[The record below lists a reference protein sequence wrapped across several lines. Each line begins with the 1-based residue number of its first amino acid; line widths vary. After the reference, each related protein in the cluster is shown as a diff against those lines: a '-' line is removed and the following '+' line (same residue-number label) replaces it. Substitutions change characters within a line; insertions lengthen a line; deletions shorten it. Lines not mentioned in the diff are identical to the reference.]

1 MRACTQ
7 LCSIAPVNRSARRR
21 HDWRGKA
28 CSLGV
33 CVASWLA
40 FNGPAAA
47 QEAEPQADLVAP
59 PTARIGVVLLPR
71 GTTDPSVADSLTE
84 LLIATVAS
92 RGALE
97 SSAGSPRV
105 EIVGKEEFQAAL
117 GRDDAGT
124 LDCIESDACLGRMG
138 RELRVGELITGTIRV
153 DADDPDRFRFE
164 LYRLDVASGTARGH
178 VSHEIEG
185 GLSNLLGAL
194 NTSVEELFVERL
206 DPGSVVLTM
215 SPADAT
221 VTLDELPVV
230 GAAGHFRSDFIP
242 PGDHVLVARASG
254 YRLIERI
261 VHVEPGTTLML
272 DLSLTRR
279 TSTASFS
286 PLTWTLGGTTLAS
299 LATAIGLGLASTAR
313 PETQLT
319 MSETT
324 SYFNAR
330 SDEALAANILYGVSA
345 ALVIGTVIATVVD
358 LSAEESEAVARAL
371 RGEVATW

>member
-1 MRACTQ
+1 MLACTE
-7 LCSIAPVNRSARRR
+7 LCSIAPVNRSPRRR

-28 CSLGV
+28 CNIGL

-40 FNGPAAA
+40 STETAAA
-47 QEAEPQADLVAP
+47 QEAAVTEQEAAP
-59 PTARIGVVLLPR
+59 PTSRIGVVLLPR

-92 RGALE
+92 RGATG
-97 SSAGSPRV
+97 SARV

-124 LDCIESDACLGRMG
+124 LECIESDACLGRMG

-164 LYRLDVASGTARGH
+164 LYRLDVDSGTARGH

-215 SPADAT
+215 SPPDAT
-221 VTLDELPVV
+221 VTLDEFPVLGV
-230 GAAGHFRSDFIP
+230 SGHFRSDFIP
-242 PGDHVLVARASG
+242 PGDHTLVARAGG
-254 YRLIERI
+254 YRLIERV

-272 DLSLTRR
+272 DLSLTPR
-279 TSTASFS
+279 SSMASFS

-299 LATAIGLGLASTAR
+299 LGVAIGLGLSSTSR
-313 PETQLT
+313 PEGQLT

-324 SYFNAR
+324 AYFNAR

-345 ALVIGTVIATVVD
+345 ALVIGTVIACVID
-358 LSAEESEAVARAL
+358 LSAEETDVLARAL

>member
-1 MRACTQ
+1 
-7 LCSIAPVNRSARRR
+7 
-21 HDWRGKA
+21 
-28 CSLGV
+28 
-33 CVASWLA
+33 
-40 FNGPAAA
+40 
-47 QEAEPQADLVAP
+47 
-59 PTARIGVVLLPR
+59 VLLPR
-71 GTTDPSVADSLTE
+71 GATDPSVADSLTE

-92 RGALE
+92 RGAM
-97 SSAGSPRV
+97 

-138 RELRVGELITGTIRV
+138 RELGVGELITGTIRV
-153 DADDPDRFRFE
+153 NAEDPDRFRFE

-185 GLSNLLGAL
+185 GLGNLLGAL

-206 DPGSVVLTM
+206 DPGAVVLTV

-221 VTLDELPVV
+221 VTLDAFPILGV
-230 GAAGHFRSDFIP
+230 AGHFRSDFIP
-242 PGDHVLVARASG
+242 PGDHTLVARASG
-254 YRLIERI
+254 YRLIERV

-279 TSTASFS
+279 SSTASFS
-286 PLTWTLGGTTLAS
+286 PLTWTLGGTALAS
-299 LATAIGLGLASTAR
+299 LGVAVGLGLSSTAR
-313 PETQLT
+313 PESAQLT

-324 SYFNAR
+324 TYFNAR

-345 ALVIGTVIATVVD
+345 ALVLGTVITLILD
-358 LSAEESEAVARAL
+358 LSAEETDVIARAL
-371 RGEVATW
+371 GGEVATW

>member
-1 MRACTQ
+1 M
-7 LCSIAPVNRSARRR
+7 NRSPQRR
-21 HDWRGKA
+21 RGKA
-28 CSLGV
+28 CSIGL
-33 CVASWLA
+33 CIASWLA
-40 FNGPAAA
+40 SEERASA
-47 QEAEPQADLVAP
+47 QEAAP
-59 PTARIGVVLLPR
+59 ITESEDPVEARPTSRIGVVLLAR

-92 RGALE
+92 RGAMD

-124 LDCIESDACLGRMG
+124 LECIESDACLGRMG

-153 DADDPDRFRFE
+153 DAEDPDRFRFE

-185 GLSNLLGAL
+185 GLGNLLGAL
-194 NTSVEELFVERL
+194 NTSVEELFVEHL

-221 VTLDELPVV
+221 VTLDAFPVLGV
-230 GAAGHFRSDFIP
+230 SGHFRSDFIP
-242 PGDHVLVARASG
+242 PGDHTLIARAGG

-272 DLSLTRR
+272 DLSLTPR
-279 TSTASFS
+279 STAASFS
-286 PLTWTLGGTTLAS
+286 PFTWTLGGTALAS
-299 LATAIGLGLASTAR
+299 LGVAIGVGVSSTSR
-313 PETQLT
+313 PEGQLT

-324 SYFNAR
+324 AYFNAR

-345 ALVIGTVIATVVD
+345 ALVIGTLLAGVVD
-358 LSAEESEAVARAL
+358 LSAEETDVALRAL